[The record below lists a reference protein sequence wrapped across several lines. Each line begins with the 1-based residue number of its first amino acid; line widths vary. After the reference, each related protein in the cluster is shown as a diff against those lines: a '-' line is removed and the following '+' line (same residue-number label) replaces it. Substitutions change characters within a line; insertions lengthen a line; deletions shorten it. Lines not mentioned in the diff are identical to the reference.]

1 MALTRNYKHTIVE
14 RTRRDPEF
22 AQLLLEEAPS
32 MTGTFTRFDAAIYLK
47 TPEEMTPYLDACFDE
62 DDGDGV
68 LVRAALDDIARAK
81 DMTPIALDADGDQ
94 LNVD

>member
-1 MALTRNYKHTIVE
+1 
-14 RTRRDPEF
+14 
-22 AQLLLEEAPS
+22 
-32 MTGTFTRFDAAIYLK
+32 MTA
-47 TPEEMTPYLDACFDE
+47 YLDACFDE